1 MGFPNGTPA
10 ILAVSPDQHP
20 FLMQAIQI
28 QTVNLNLLPQKAIY
42 LPTHNSLLVSDV
54 HLGKAET
61 FQSFGIPIANPI
73 NQHTLDRLN
82 ALCHTWQPEHL
93 FILGDLFHAKQGL
106 VDEVIDSWLRF
117 LNDVQLQAHLLL
129 GNHDRPMSDDLQ
141 QLSIDC
147 CTSPIQLADDLVLS
161 HEPHAYG
168 SSLNIC
174 GHVHPC
180 VNLKT
185 RLDQLRLPC
194 FFHEVGI
201 NRLTLPAFGEFT
213 GGYTVRLGRE
223 DVAYAIAEESII
235 PFEGTRSSQS
245 AC

>member
-1 MGFPNGTPA
+1 
-10 ILAVSPDQHP
+10 
-20 FLMQAIQI
+20 MQALQI
-28 QTVNLNLLPQKAIY
+28 KTVDLNLLPQKAIY

-61 FQSFGIPIANPI
+61 FQKFGIPIANPI
-73 NQHTLDRLN
+73 NQHTLDRLST
-82 ALCHTWQPEHL
+82 LCHTWQPEHL

-106 VDEVIDSWLRF
+106 VDEVIESWLRF
-117 LNDVQLQAHLLL
+117 LNDVQIRVHLLL
-129 GNHDRPMSDDLQ
+129 GNHDRPMTDDLR

-147 CTSPIQLADDLVLS
+147 CIGPMQLADDLVLS
-161 HEPHAYG
+161 HEPHADG
-168 SSLNIC
+168 PALNIC
-174 GHVHPC
+174 GHIHPC
-180 VNLKT
+180 VNLQT

-194 FFHEVGI
+194 FFYEGRA

-213 GGYTVRLGRE
+213 GGYNVQLGQ
-223 DVAYAIAEESII
+223 DCVAYAIAEDAII